1 MAKKII
7 SFVSAA
13 FILCAVFAFFVY
25 AVESKPGDTAQ
36 SVVSISDNTG
46 VAYIKIRVS
55 YDSSIMTLT
64 SADDTGFLKGYM
76 PGQSVSNNPF
86 VATWSNTTNND
97 GDGDI
102 LTLTFEVNKGT
113 EDGEYPV
120 SIEIV
125 DINDQS
131 EHDVSINVSASSV
144 IVKHEHKWDSG
155 AVTKNPTCEEP
166 GEKTFTCSVCG
177 EVIKAQEEIP
187 ALGHKEVKVEG
198 KPATCTE
205 KGLSDGIKC
214 SVCGETIK
222 SQEELP
228 ARGHSFKDGVCTE
241 CGAIDPD
248 YKLIL
253 KKGSKLILDSDKKFI
268 YVKPEK
274 ISGVTASE
282 FKSEIESD
290 ITLSIADSD
299 VVVNGLKF
307 KFGVNEYTVIVI
319 GDTSPDGKIT
329 AKDARTVLRIAARL
343 DSPDPVTKEAADID
357 SDGKISSRE
366 ARSILRF
373 AARLQTKIDD

>member
-7 SFVSAA
+7 SFISAA
-13 FILCAVFAFFVY
+13 LMLCAMLAFFVY
-25 AVESKPGDTAQ
+25 AVETKTGNTAQ

-55 YDSSIMTLT
+55 YDSSIMTLK

-86 VATWSNTTNND
+86 VATWSNITNID

-102 LTLTFEVNKGT
+102 LTLTFEINKGT

-125 DINDQS
+125 DVNDQS

-144 IVKHEHKWDSG
+144 IVKNEHKWDSG
-155 AVTKNPTCEEP
+155 TVTK
-166 GEKTFTCSVCG
+166 
-177 EVIKAQEEIP
+177 
-187 ALGHKEVKVEG
+187 
-198 KPATCTE
+198 
-205 KGLSDGIKC
+205 
-214 SVCGETIK
+214 
-222 SQEELP
+222 
-228 ARGHSFKDGVCTE
+228 
-241 CGAIDPD
+241 

-329 AKDARTVLRIAARL
+329 AKDARAVLRIAARL

-373 AARLQTKIDD
+373 AARLQDKIDD